1 MGGPAFFIPDGLART
16 AIELEGTAGRDW
28 LDRLPAIV
36 AGCARRWSLTVEPP
50 FPNLSYNYVAPAR
63 RADGAAAVL
72 KVCLPNSEYR
82 TEAAALR
89 LFDGR
94 GAARLLE
101 ADLDRAVLLLERLA
115 PGTPLTAVPDD
126 ERATAIAAAVMRRL
140 WRPAPAGGAFPSV
153 GDWVRGMARRA
164 PGVLGRDEKFP
175 TPWLDRALALFA
187 ELDASAPEPTLLHG
201 DLHHGNILA
210 ARRERWLAIDPKGIT
225 GEPAAELG
233 ALLLNPI
240 PQFLERPRPDLLLA
254 RRVERLAD
262 ELELDPA
269 RVRDWGVVRAVLSA
283 FWSLE
288 DHGYGWEYAITVAEL
303 LAAPVR
309 PN

>member
-1 MGGPAFFIPDGLART
+1 MGRSEFSIPEQLART
-16 AIELEGTAGRDW
+16 AIELEGPAGRDW

-36 AGCARRWSLTVEPP
+36 AGCARRWSLAVAPP
-50 FPNLSYNYVAPAR
+50 FPNLSYNYVAPAT

-101 ADLDRAVLLLERLA
+101 ADLEQAALLLERLE

-126 ERATAIAAAVMRRL
+126 ERATIIAAGVMRRL
-140 WRPAPAGGAFPSV
+140 WRPAPADAPFPSV

-164 PGVLGRDEKFP
+164 PGVLGRDAAFP
-175 TPWLDRALALFA
+175 TGWLDRALALFA
-187 ELDASAPEPTLLHG
+187 ELDASAPEPALLHG

-210 ARRERWLAIDPKGIT
+210 ARREPWLAIDPKGVT

-240 PQFLERPRPDLLLA
+240 PQLLERPQPGRLLA
-254 RRVERLAD
+254 RRVALLAGALD
-262 ELELDPA
+262 LDPA

-288 DHGYGWEYAITVAEL
+288 DHGYGWEYGIAVAEL
-303 LAAPVR
+303 LAA
-309 PN
+309 

>member
-1 MGGPAFFIPDGLART
+1 MGGTAFFIPDELART
-16 AIELEGTAGRDW
+16 AIELEGPAGRDW

-63 RADGAAAVL
+63 RAGGGTVVL

-101 ADLDRAVLLLERLA
+101 ADLERAVLLLERLE
-115 PGTPLTAVPDD
+115 PGTALTAVPDD
-126 ERATAIAAAVMRRL
+126 ERATAIAAGVMRRL
-140 WRPAPAGGAFPSV
+140 WRPAPTDGPFPSV
-153 GDWVRGMARRA
+153 GDWVRGMERRA
-164 PGVLGRDEKFP
+164 PGVLGRDATFP
-175 TPWLDRALALFA
+175 TGWVDRALALFA
-187 ELDASAPEPTLLHG
+187 ELDASAPAPVLLHG
-201 DLHHGNILA
+201 DLHHGNILI
-210 ARRERWLAIDPKGIT
+210 ARREPWLAIDPKGIT
-225 GEPAAELG
+225 EEPAAEIG
-233 ALLLNPI
+233 AMLLNPM
-240 PQFLERPRPDLLLA
+240 PQLLETPQPGRLLA
-254 RRVERLAD
+254 RRVELLAGA
-262 ELELDPA
+262 LDLDRT

-288 DHGYGWEYAITVAEL
+288 DHGYGWEDAITVAEL
-303 LAAPVR
+303 LSR
-309 PN
+309 